1 MFFFFL
7 AVLGLCGGVWAF
19 LVAAHGFCSVQ
30 AWQLLR
36 SMWGLSFPTRDRT
49 HVSCIGR
56 LILNHW
62 TTKKVPVFVVLLPFI
77 YSLPIHPVSFSP
89 TLDSCS
95 FLLCFKLF
103 FFISSLLYTHLVDA
117 HGPNASCI
125 IPFLTFLLYWRSKNG
140 GKQVVDVM
148 SPVSHTK
155 ENGCLFHPHASHTD
169 TPCATKQIPV
179 SP

>member
-1 MFFFFL
+1 MDETVHGIL
-7 AVLGLCGGVWAF
+7 QARIPEWVAF
-19 LVAAHGFCSVQ
+19 PFS
-30 AWQLLR
+30 
-36 SMWGLSFPTRDRT
+36 RDRT
-49 HVSCIGR
+49 HVSCIER